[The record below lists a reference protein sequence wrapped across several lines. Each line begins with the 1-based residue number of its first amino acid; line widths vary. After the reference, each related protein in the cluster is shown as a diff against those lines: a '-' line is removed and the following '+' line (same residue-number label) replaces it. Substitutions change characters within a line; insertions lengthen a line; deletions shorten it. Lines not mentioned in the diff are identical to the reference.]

1 MSDSHSIPQEGAQLK
16 RTLGLMSLTLFGLT
30 YMTAITVFTT
40 YGFANRASNGHLP
53 ASYIAAAIAMI
64 FTALSYAAMVRKYPV
79 AGSAY
84 SYTQQSFG
92 GAVGFLTGW
101 AMLLDYLFI
110 PMINFMVIGTY
121 MQSRFPEIPWQIF
134 MLVALLGVFAL
145 NALGIKLISR
155 VIVVIITVS
164 VVMVAM
170 FVVLSLQS
178 MGGSEG
184 ASNAIE
190 PFMGELGPVFAGAAI
205 LALSFLGFDAISTL
219 SEEAKDARRDIPRAI
234 VLATLFGGLIF
245 IVVSWA
251 GAMAYSPDWAS
262 MSEADLDSAGVGAMS
277 AVGGEW
283 FANFGVAV
291 YVAGAFGSG
300 LTGSTSVSRI
310 LYSMGR
316 DGSLPKAF
324 AKIWTK
330 QGTPIVAA
338 ALVSGFALLGLVI
351 PLLTVSTMISFGA
364 LAAFSLVNLAV
375 IRTYLFPKGGR
386 TSPPTLR
393 ELLRYGLLPGIGFLL
408 TGWLWTS
415 LSRQT
420 FIYGGI
426 WLLLGILVLAWSTN
440 LFRKPVPTMDFVEN
454 APSTEHID
462 TLGTDHPA
470 TRS

>member
-1 MSDSHSIPQEGAQLK
+1 MTATETTEPHLK
-16 RTLGLMSLTLFGLT
+16 RTLGLIGLTLFGLT

-40 YGFANRASNGHLP
+40 YGFANLASDGHLP
-53 ASYIAAAIAMI
+53 ASYIAAAVAMI

-84 SYTQQSFG
+84 TYTQQSFG

-121 MQSRFPEIPWQIF
+121 MQSRFPEVPWQVF
-134 MLVALLGVFAL
+134 MLIALFGVFAL
-145 NALGIKLISR
+145 NAFGIKLINR
-155 VIVVIITVS
+155 VNAIIITVS
-164 VVMVAM
+164 VVMVVM

-178 MGGSEG
+178 AGGEEG
-184 ASNAIE
+184 AATALE
-190 PFMGELGPVFAGAAI
+190 PFQGELGPVFAGAAI

-219 SEEAKDARRDIPRAI
+219 SEEAKNARRDIPRAI
-234 VLATLFGGLIF
+234 VLATLLGGLIF
-245 IVVSWA
+245 IIVSWA
-251 GAMAYSPDWAS
+251 GAMAYSPDWGA
-262 MSEADLDSAGVGAMS
+262 MSEEELDAAGVGAMLS
-277 AVGGEW
+277 VGGEW

-316 DGSLPKAF
+316 DGALPKPF
-324 AKIWTK
+324 ARIWTK
-330 QGTPIVAA
+330 YGTPIVAA
-338 ALVSGFALLGLVI
+338 AVVSGFALLGLVI

-364 LAAFSLVNLAV
+364 LAAFSLVNLSV

-386 TSPPTLR
+386 TSPPTVG
-393 ELLRYGLLPGIGFLL
+393 EWLRYGLMPVIGFLL

-415 LSRQT
+415 LSGAT
-420 FIYGGI
+420 FMYGGI
-426 WLLLGILVLAWSTN
+426 WLVLGVLVLAWSTKG
-440 LFRKPVPTMDFVEN
+440 FRRPAPKMDFKEE
-454 APSTEHID
+454 APSTENID
-462 TLGTDHPA
+462 ALGTDHPA
-470 TRS
+470 SR